1 MTAMTQTRTAYVS
14 TPVLTL
20 GGSPDAEAMSNLLAV
35 TVEETTAGLAW
46 CEITLNN
53 WGIRGSAPGYLY
65 PGGPLDLGTALAVR
79 FGPGDAGRQVFSGMV
94 SALEADYPP
103 DAMARMTV
111 LAEDGLQALR
121 LTRRTRSFEDSTTAQ
136 IADQVAGDHGLTA
149 DVDLPG
155 PSRRVS
161 AQVNQSDLA
170 FLRGL
175 ARADDGEVWLEGST
189 VRIRRRPGRD
199 EGTVSLE
206 YGADLLSFGV
216 RADLADQVSDVAV
229 TGWSVADKDAV
240 AESADPQALAAE
252 LGSGQRSG
260 SDLLGDVFGP
270 RHERIVR
277 SGPLAADD
285 AQALARAAYLDR
297 ARRFVRGTGTTA
309 GTAALRVGARVR
321 LAGLGPAFE
330 GEYYVSRTRHEY
342 DVDRGYRTEFDVER
356 AGLGTQR

>member
-1 MTAMTQTRTAYVS
+1 MTQTLTAYVS

-20 GGSPDAEAMSNLLAV
+20 GGSPDAEANGNLLAV
-35 TVEETTAGLAW
+35 TVEETTAGLAS

-65 PGGPLDLGTALAVR
+65 PGGTLGLGTALAVR
-79 FGPGDAGRQVFSGMV
+79 FGPGEAGRQVFSGTV

-121 LTRRTRSFEDSTTAQ
+121 LARRTRSFEDFTTAQ
-136 IADQVAGDHGLTA
+136 IADRIAGDHGLTA
-149 DVDLPG
+149 DVHLPG

-170 FLRGL
+170 FLRAL
-175 ARADDGEVWLEGST
+175 ARADDGEVWIEGT
-189 VRIRRRPGRD
+189 TLWIRRRPERD
-199 EGTVSLE
+199 QGTLSLG
-206 YGADLLSFGV
+206 YGADLLSFRV
-216 RADLADQVSDVAV
+216 RADLAHQVSDVSV

-240 AESADPQALAAE
+240 AESADAQALAAE

-260 SDLLGDVFGP
+260 SALLGDVFP
-270 RHERIVR
+270 DRHERIVR

-297 ARRFVRGTGTTA
+297 ARRFVCGTGTTA
-309 GTAALRVGARVR
+309 GTAALRVGARVG
-321 LAGLGPAFE
+321 LTGLGAAFD
-330 GEYYVSRTRHEY
+330 GEFYVSRTRHEY

-356 AGLGTQR
+356 AGLGTSR